1 MRKIKVVEYP
11 PVEEKEDFYNEEEIE
26 ELLDSD
32 EISAEEAYFMLGY
45 IAG

>member
-1 MRKIKVVEYP
+1 MRKIRMVEYP
-11 PVEEKEDFYNEEEIE
+11 PVEEQDFYNEEEIE

-45 IAG
+45 MAG